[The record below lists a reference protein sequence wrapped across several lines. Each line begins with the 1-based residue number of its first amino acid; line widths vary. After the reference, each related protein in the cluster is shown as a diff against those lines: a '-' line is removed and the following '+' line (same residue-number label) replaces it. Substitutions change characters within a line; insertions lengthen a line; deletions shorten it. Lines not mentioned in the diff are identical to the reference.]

1 MATGQLPPSMTLQ
14 NGNAGRRDASNQ
26 LAGMSAAAGP
36 CTFTMRITGYGGPQ
50 ATQQTTL
57 TILPEPRQPGTARY
71 IGLRQM
77 RPRPRMGEFQLQ
89 KSL

>member
-1 MATGQLPPSMTLQ
+1 MATGQLPPRMTLQ

-57 TILPEPRQPGTARY
+57 TILPEPPQPGTAWHV
-71 IGLRQM
+71 GLRRV
-77 RPRPRMGEFQLQ
+77 RPRHRMEEFQLR
-89 KSL
+89 KAR